1 MFDSSGLRKVTEGM
15 IELNQNDGFLSPHVE
30 PAD

>member
-15 IELNQNDGFLSPHVE
+15 LEINQNDGFLSPHTE
-30 PAD
+30 SAD